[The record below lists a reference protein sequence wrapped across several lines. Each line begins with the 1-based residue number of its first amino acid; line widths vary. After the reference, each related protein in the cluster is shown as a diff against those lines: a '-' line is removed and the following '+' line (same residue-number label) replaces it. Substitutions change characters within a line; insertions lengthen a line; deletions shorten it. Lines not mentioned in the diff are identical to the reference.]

1 MMERFLR
8 GCRGAVQNKQDGLG
22 VHVVLGN
29 EACDLDSL
37 VSTITLAYFLAK
49 TSSEKRTTF
58 IPVLNIPRSEFPLR
72 TESTFFLQ
80 ENRIRE
86 ELLIFRDEIDLH
98 GIQRAG
104 LLSLTLVDHNV
115 LPSSDAMLEG
125 AVVEVIDHRPLE
137 RKRTPFCNM
146 TAEPVGSCCT
156 LITERIVRSAPEFL
170 DRQVAG
176 LLYGTIILDCVN
188 MAPEAGK
195 VTPKD
200 SDYVTMLESKFPDLP
215 SRKSVFDSLQNAKF
229 NVSGL
234 ATEQML
240 RKDLKAVSGRG
251 INLAISAVYMR
262 LESFFQ
268 RHSLQQDLR
277 EFCLK
282 YGYNV
287 LVAMTISF
295 NEKNEP
301 FRQIAVYSGDTT
313 LRESVSKALQ
323 EARNPHL
330 MLSVMQSPHSDIRAF
345 YQENTLASRKKVLPI
360 IKDFLKDIETMV
372 VEGAVDCGTAA
383 HCLKAAPGCGL
394 GVEEGGDTSEDL
406 EDVGEMLD
414 QFDMCGGQLDDDFRC
429 KRYANSRLR
438 HHAEDA
444 DAEEDS
450 ALPPTPMNSLVEGCP
465 LDNGL
470 PKLSEAILEKFSK
483 FAAEDLSENTAETGK
498 K

>member
-1 MMERFLR
+1 LFFFP
-8 GCRGAVQNKQDGLG
+8 QNKQDGLG

-360 IKDFLKDIETMV
+360 IKDFLN
-372 VEGAVDCGTAA
+372 
-383 HCLKAAPGCGL
+383 
-394 GVEEGGDTSEDL
+394 EEGGDTSEDL